1 MEKIGSNKSARA
13 TVLTWGMDCR
23 IGWDKPTAHTKFC
36 WLGVSLGRGLSG
48 VCVFSVTFQNSEF
61 SEFRICM
68 RACMITICS
77 SRYMR
82 MLPVTQITV
91 EEWLREMSFHYDLA
105 GFPNPAHL
113 DLFSTGTGTG
123 TTWNFYRPVLPGTST
138 DWLYYQYRYYR
149 LTDWL
154 YYRLPVLPVY
164 SLVIL
169 VTDYRFADWRQ
180 TDVSTGT
187 IGTSV

>member
-1 MEKIGSNKSARA
+1 MVWYSSSISIIIYLSLIRGISSGPAQ
-13 TVLTWGMDCR
+13 LD
-23 IGWDKPTAHTKFC
+23 
-36 WLGVSLGRGLSG
+36 LGVGMVTHTPHVTCDTDYSGR
-48 VCVFSVTFQNSEF
+48 VTERNEF
-61 SEFRICM
+61 SLR
-68 RACMITICS
+68 S
-77 SRYMR
+77 SR
-82 MLPVTQITV
+82 V
-91 EEWLREMSFHYDLA
+91 
-105 GFPNPAHL
+105 PNPAHL

-169 VTDYRFADWRQ
+169 VTDYRFAD
-180 TDVSTGT
+180 
-187 IGTSV
+187 

>member
-1 MEKIGSNKSARA
+1 
-13 TVLTWGMDCR
+13 
-23 IGWDKPTAHTKFC
+23 
-36 WLGVSLGRGLSG
+36 
-48 VCVFSVTFQNSEF
+48 
-61 SEFRICM
+61 
-68 RACMITICS
+68 
-77 SRYMR
+77 
-82 MLPVTQITV
+82 
-91 EEWLREMSFHYDLA
+91 MSFHYDLA

-169 VTDYRFADWRQ
+169 VTDYRFAD
-180 TDVSTGT
+180 
-187 IGTSV
+187 

>member
-1 MEKIGSNKSARA
+1 M
-13 TVLTWGMDCR
+13 
-23 IGWDKPTAHTKFC
+23 
-36 WLGVSLGRGLSG
+36 LGL
-48 VCVFSVTFQNSEF
+48 F
-61 SEFRICM
+61 
-68 RACMITICS
+68 
-77 SRYMR
+77 R

-138 DWLYYQYRYYR
+138 DWLYYRYRYYR
-149 LTDWL
+149 CTDWL

-169 VTDYRFADWRQ
+169 ITDYRFADWRQ
-180 TDVSTGT
+180 TDVRL
-187 IGTSV
+187 TSVLSGQVYKDQAMDWSGYNPAASDSSTFVRGMLICHDNYGMICHVQSVHNHDVRKGFIDWLGRAFES